1 MKFNPKDRISLA
13 GIPGTVIVAYEG
25 TYARAAMYE
34 VTFDGHVIG
43 GALGDELRANRF
55 TAPWFDAH
63 AEPYTD
69 PEPKAADF
77 FAGLLPGDRFTV
89 KNVRDSL
96 VWDTDYITYLSDSY
110 ENGSGVMIRG
120 IRHILDTVPEDL
132 FIRDNDKLTKL
143 E

>member
-96 VWDTDYITYLSDSY
+96 VWDTDYITYLSVSR
-110 ENGSGVMIRG
+110 ENGTGVMIKG
-120 IRHILDTVPEDL
+120 IRYGLDNGPEDL